1 MKLRHYPARLAAGA
15 FILNSGLG
23 KRGLPEEAYAGMQE
37 AGSASVPAVKQLPA
51 KTFGQALST
60 GEIALGA
67 ALVLP
72 FIPTWIG
79 AAGLAVFSGAMLN
92 MYRNTPGMTED
103 DGIRPSQEGTGLAKD
118 VFLAGIAGTLLLDS
132 AGSAIGDRTA
142 GRRLDRA
149 VAKTEKRVAKET
161 ERALRAQSA

>member
-15 FILNSGLG
+15 FILNSGLS

-37 AGSASVPAVKQLPA
+37 AGSASVPAVKGLPA
-51 KTFGQALST
+51 KTFGQALSA

-72 FIPTWIG
+72 FVPTWIG
-79 AAGLAVFSGAMLN
+79 AAGLAVFSGGMLN
-92 MYRNTPGMTED
+92 MYRNTDEMTQED
-103 DGIRPSQEGTGLAKD
+103 GVRPSEAGTGLAKD

-132 AGSAIGDRTA
+132 AGSAVRGRAED
-142 GRRLDRA
+142 RRLDKA

-161 ERALRAQSA
+161 ERALRSS